1 LEFYTVLLETFV
13 AQGGDQVKRCFEELV
28 SSSNAKFFCIGLT
41 DSIGHDSPSP
51 LLSWAVWECKIDVI
65 LTPGYANI
73 RPLNSGQVKWTHL
86 IYFRLNGDEKVVNV
100 YQTAL
105 KFIRPSDFVIFF
117 VSADIKA
124 SQGGN
129 NDTRFDYGRRLEW
142 CTEPPA
148 KACPHDSNE
157 IDLTALVSELK
168 QLLLTSKVEGTVRIE
183 YDKPATTTAQLIRRV
198 AAEEKVDLILIKR
211 NEHSQNMI
219 KECANDILCSICVI
233 K

>member
-1 LEFYTVLLETFV
+1 
-13 AQGGDQVKRCFEELV
+13 VKRCFEELV
-28 SSSNAKFFCIGLT
+28 SSSNAKVFCIGLT
-41 DSIGHDSPSP
+41 DSIGLDSPSP
-51 LLSWAVWECKIDVI
+51 LLSWAVWECKNDVI

-86 IYFRLNGDEKVVNV
+86 IYFRLYGDEKVVNV
-100 YQTAL
+100 YQSAL

-117 VSADIKA
+117 VSAGIKA

-129 NDTRFDYGRRLEW
+129 YDTRFDYGRRLEW

-148 KACPHDSNE
+148 KAYPHDSND
-157 IDLTALVSELK
+157 IDLTAMVSELK
-168 QLLLTSKVEGTVRIE
+168 QLLVISKVEGTVRVE
-183 YDKPATTTAQLIRRV
+183 YDKPATTTAQLVRRV

-219 KECANDILCSICVI
+219 KECAHDIFCSLCVI